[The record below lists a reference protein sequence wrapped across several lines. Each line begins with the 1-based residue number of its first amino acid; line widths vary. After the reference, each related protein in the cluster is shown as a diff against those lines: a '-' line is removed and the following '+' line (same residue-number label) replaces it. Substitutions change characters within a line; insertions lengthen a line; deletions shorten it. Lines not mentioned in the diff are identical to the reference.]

1 MVPNPYI
8 KRNKKGREITSIA
21 IAMAK
26 AKFRVDQEDKAPK
39 REHQRRQG
47 KLTEAPSSPA
57 AVAVVSATLASVF
70 VVFIVVIIID
80 VLVAFGIYK
89 GHILRFL
96 HSFSINSH
104 RHRHTRL

>member
-1 MVPNPYI
+1 MVQNPYI
-8 KRNKKGREITSIA
+8 KRNKKGRRITSIA

-26 AKFRVDQEDKAPK
+26 AKFKVEQEDKAPK

-47 KLTEAPSSPA
+47 KLTEAPSSL
-57 AVAVVSATLASVF
+57 AVVSATLASVF

-80 VLVAFGIYK
+80 VLVAFGIYE
-89 GHILRFL
+89 GPILRFL

-104 RHRHTRL
+104 PHRHTGL

>member
-1 MVPNPYI
+1 MVQNPYI

-21 IAMAK
+21 IAIAMAK
-26 AKFRVDQEDKAPK
+26 AKYRVEQEDKAPK

-70 VVFIVVIIID
+70 VVFIIID
-80 VLVAFGIYK
+80 VLVAFGIYE

-104 RHRHTRL
+104 PHRHTRL